1 MKFRESLVL
10 SGLLMSVGT
19 HPAFAQSAV
28 TIYGVLD
35 IFMATQQGSGK
46 NNGITAMDGRG
57 GLYGDRLGFKGSED
71 LGDGLKAVYT
81 LEYSITPDQGS
92 LNTNAIGPARQTWV
106 GLQGN
111 WGTASGGYQYAP
123 GYLVAP
129 RFDLMEGSGL
139 IAPRAPLAVAGDYT
153 ISSTSRAR
161 WSNSVSYA
169 SPSFSGLNVMGIYSL
184 YNNKLTDHS
193 AEDNRWGVG
202 ATYTNGPVDLGLVYH
217 NVGAGAGVEDTQEY
231 YVAGS
236 YDFGVARLMGTWQ
249 QKNAAGSTSADSSLW
264 SIGVIVPV
272 FKSDS
277 VQLGYAALDP
287 RGDDNNSNSITAGYI
302 HWMSKRTA
310 LYAAYNRLEYDNKA
324 PSTPGIEQ
332 SVGAGNS
339 ANSYLAGISHR
350 F

>member
-1 MKFRESLVL
+1 MKFHQSLAIP
-10 SGLLMSVGT
+10 GLLLGVGL
-19 HPAFAQSAV
+19 HPALAQSNV
-28 TIYGVLD
+28 TIYGVVD
-35 IFMATQQGSGK
+35 IFMATTDGGGK
-46 NNGITAMDGRG
+46 NGMTVMDGRG

-71 LGDGLKAVYT
+71 LGNGLKALYT
-81 LEYSITPDQGS
+81 LEYSISPDQS
-92 LNTNAIGPARQTWV
+92 SSTAQAIGPARQTWV

-129 RFDLMEGSGL
+129 RFDPMEGSGL

-169 SPSFSGLNVMGIYSL
+169 SPSFGGLNVMGIYSL
-184 YNNKLTDHS
+184 YNNETTDH
-193 AEDNRWGVG
+193 ATDDNRWGLG
-202 ATYTNGPVDLGLVYH
+202 ATYKNGPVDLGLVYH
-217 NVGAGAGVEDTQEY
+217 NVGAGTGVDNTQEY

-236 YDFGVARLMGTWQ
+236 YDFGMARLMGTWQ
-249 QKNAAGSTSADSSLW
+249 RKEADGSVTADSSLW
-264 SIGVIVPV
+264 SVGVIVPV
-272 FKSDS
+272 LKSDT
-277 VQLGYAALDP
+277 VQVGYARLDP

-310 LYAAYNRLEYDNKA
+310 LYGAYNRLHYDDAA

-332 SVGAGNS
+332 TVVGGET
-339 ANSYLAGISHR
+339 ANTYMAGILHR